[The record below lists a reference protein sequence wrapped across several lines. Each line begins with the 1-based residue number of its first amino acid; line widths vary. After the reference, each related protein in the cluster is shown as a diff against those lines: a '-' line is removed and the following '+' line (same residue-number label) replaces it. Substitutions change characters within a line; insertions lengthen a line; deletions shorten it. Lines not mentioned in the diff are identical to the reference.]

1 MIPLLLALAALGYAV
16 VPLVDKLTLRW
27 FVRDLDIRATLVAN
41 TVQDRVQ
48 DLVQGGN
55 RERLLQYF
63 TRITEDERLFA
74 VGYCPATT
82 GDAVAT
88 PTLPADVSCAD
99 LQRFAGSSGHLLDSP
114 KGPILVSVRPLRNGD
129 TRLGNLVL
137 VHDMSFV
144 ARRSEETRKYIFY
157 FFLGLG
163 VTVALITVIIAQLSW
178 RGWVQGLRALLRGEG
193 LL

>member
-1 MIPLLLALAALGYAV
+1 MRLSLRFVIPLLLALAALGYAV
-16 VPLVDKLTLRW
+16 APLVDKLTLQW

-74 VGYCPATT
+74 VGYCPATA

-99 LQRFAGSSGHLLDSP
+99 LQRFAGTSGHLLDSP
-114 KGPILVSVRPLRNGD
+114 QGPILV
-129 TRLGNLVL
+129 
-137 VHDMSFV
+137 
-144 ARRSEETRKYIFY
+144 
-157 FFLGLG
+157 
-163 VTVALITVIIAQLSW
+163 
-178 RGWVQGLRALLRGEG
+178 
-193 LL
+193 